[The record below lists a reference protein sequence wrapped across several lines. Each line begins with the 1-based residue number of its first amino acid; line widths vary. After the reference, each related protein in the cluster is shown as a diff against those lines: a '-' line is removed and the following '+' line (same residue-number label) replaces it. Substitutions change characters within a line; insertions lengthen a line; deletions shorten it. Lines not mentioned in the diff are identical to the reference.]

1 LAGQPVSSR
10 KKILVIDDDPSMLAL
25 LKRQLENAGYAV
37 LLAEDGI
44 VGGHLALN
52 ASPDLILVDVHMP
65 YMSDYELVEAL
76 KADSA
81 TWHIP
86 VIFLSSDK
94 HDRRR
99 LDRLSATAIPVSMPK
114 HAGTSSNTAECRA
127 ALCSSPDSRTLRTR
141 REVWSSRK
149 TTAS

>member
-1 LAGQPVSSR
+1 MVPATPNSSL
-10 KKILVIDDDPSMLAL
+10 KILVIDDDPSMLAL

-65 YMSDYELVEAL
+65 YLSGYELVEAL

-81 TWHIP
+81 TWDIP
-86 VIFLSSDK
+86 VVFLTSDK
-94 HDRRR
+94 HVEKQTRILRAEAYLR
-99 LDRLSATAIPVSMPK
+99 KPLNTDRLLEVV
-114 HAGTSSNTAECRA
+114 
-127 ALCSSPDSRTLRTR
+127 ALFTPGPGISRH
-141 REVWSSRK
+141 VI
-149 TTAS
+149 AS